1 MQYFSLCLSDKQ
13 ISSIGGE
20 GKKTIIFEAE
30 MIAVILALR
39 TWRESIR
46 NSMIVG
52 FIDNSSAR
60 DIAISA
66 SGRSSFSMA
75 LTEVLLQSEESG
87 AFYPWFARVPSP
99 SNPADRPSRNETEWL
114 DVLGVA
120 RICVAD
126 LLSEVIQEV
135 LKAKKSNSG

>member
-1 MQYFSLCLSDKQ
+1 MLARKQ
-13 ISSIGGE
+13 F
-20 GKKTIIFEAE
+20 IIEPE

-39 TWRESIR
+39 AWRESIC

-52 FIDNSSAR
+52 FIDNNYAAR

-75 LTEVLLQSEESG
+75 LIEVLLQSEESG

-99 SNPADRPSRNETEWL
+99 SNPGDRPSRNETEWL

-120 RICVAD
+120 RIDVAG
-126 LLSEVIQEV
+126 LVSQVIQEV
-135 LKAKKSNSG
+135 LNAKTSNSG